1 MADIQYCIIIMGG
14 REVSRPY
21 RVWFF
26 AEGERFLSFCRCHRP
41 RKRAALG
48 VWCGW
53 FKPQLEIRH
62 AAALTTSAKHWHR
75 QKAVFYVFV
84 SVPPVFIHWTPL
96 TAPLPKRA
104 GQPIGATH
112 LQVQPKSEA
121 VSPHRH
127 SLAIHFSSPQT
138 TPPHEISLPVNNK
151 TTIFAI
157 LLSINDKITFYA
169 NFVVYKW

>member
-1 MADIQYCIIIMGG
+1 MIDIQYGTTIMGG

-26 AEGERFLSFCRCHRP
+26 AEGERFLSFWRCHRP

-48 VWCGW
+48 VWCDW

-121 VSPHRH
+121 VSPSTQPRYSFLLPTNH
-127 SLAIHFSSPQT
+127 
-138 TPPHEISLPVNNK
+138 TPTRNFIVYKQQNHN
-151 TTIFAI
+151 FC
-157 LLSINDKITFYA
+157 
-169 NFVVYKW
+169 NFVVHKW